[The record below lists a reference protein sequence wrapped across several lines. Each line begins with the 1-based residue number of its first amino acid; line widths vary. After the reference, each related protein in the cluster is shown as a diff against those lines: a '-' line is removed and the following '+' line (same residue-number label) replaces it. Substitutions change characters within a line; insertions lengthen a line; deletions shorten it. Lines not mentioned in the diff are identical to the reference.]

1 MAQLY
6 GCLYEGGIPGDFK
19 PLACVK
25 MPDGTYVLRTE
36 VVELSID
43 SITLEVN
50 NIQVGST
57 NNTKNNTTYLKTK
70 ADGTVY
76 VEGSVT
82 ITSTGTPK
90 HANGTANIASAD
102 VTFAGATKHIQIE
115 NMDVAKNLLVSFDAG
130 VNWRTVQPG
139 YILDIDC
146 AITTLKIKAYA
157 DGCSYELLS
166 VE

>member
-6 GCLYEGGIPGDFK
+6 GCLYEAGLPGDFK
-19 PLACVK
+19 PLACTK
-25 MPDGTYVLRTE
+25 QSDGSFRL
-36 VVELSID
+36 VVDTELSVD
-43 SITLEVN
+43 SLTLEIN

-57 NNTKNNTTYLKTK
+57 DNTKDHTTYLKTK

-76 VEGSVT
+76 VEGVVT

-90 HANGTANIASAD
+90 HANGTAMLLAAT
-102 VTFAGATKHIQIE
+102 VTFAGTTKHIQIE
-115 NMDVAKNLLVSFDAG
+115 NMDTTAKNILVSFDG
-130 VNWRTVQPG
+130 GTNWKTVQPG

-146 AITTLKIKAYA
+146 AITTLKIKASA
-157 DGCSYELLS
+157 DNCNYELLS

>member
-25 MPDGTYVLRTE
+25 SGSEYILKVDT
-36 VVELSID
+36 ELSVD
-43 SITLEVN
+43 SLTLEIN
-50 NIQVGST
+50 NVQIGST
-57 NNTKNNTTYLKTK
+57 DNTKDHTTYLKTK

-76 VEGSVT
+76 IEGTVT
-82 ITSTGTPK
+82 ITSSGTPK
-90 HANGTANIASAD
+90 HYNGTGMLVAAT

-115 NMDVAKNLLVSFDAG
+115 NMDTVKNILVSFDG
-130 VNWRTVQPG
+130 GTNWRTVQPG
-139 YILDIDC
+139 YILDVDC
-146 AITTLKIKAYA
+146 AIATLKIKASA
-157 DGCSYELLS
+157 DNCNYELLS

>member
-6 GCLYEGGIPGDFK
+6 GCLYEAGEPGDFK

-25 MPDGTYVLRTE
+25 SGSEYILKVDT
-36 VVELSID
+36 ELSVD
-43 SITLEVN
+43 ALTLEIN

-57 NNTKNNTTYLKTK
+57 DNTKNNTTYLKTK

-82 ITSTGTPK
+82 IVSSGTPA
-90 HANGTANIASAD
+90 HYNGTANLLSAT
-102 VTFAGATKHIQIE
+102 VNFSGTTKHIQIE
-115 NMDVAKNLLVSFDAG
+115 NMDAAKTLFVSFDG
-130 VNWRTVQPG
+130 GTNWRTIQPG
-139 YILDIDC
+139 YIFDIDC
-146 AITTLKIKAYA
+146 AITSLDIKASA
-157 DGCSYELLS
+157 DGCLYELLS